1 MTTPLERSG
10 REREPEQKRWRLPV
24 LLHPDE
30 LEVRTWVQLV
40 RTMNRMER
48 RLDQALELH
57 GLSIAQFDILATL
70 GFEQGITQQ
79 ELAERLL
86 VTKGNVCGMIDRME
100 AAGRVE
106 RRPDPE
112 DRRVNRLFLTRR
124 GRTLLARAAPQQ
136 QALAKKI
143 LSALEPAELQT
154 LHDLLDRLDE
164 KVAD

>member
-1 MTTPLERSG
+1 MTTPPGRSG
-10 REREPEQKRWRLPV
+10 RERGPWRLPV
-24 LLHPDE
+24 LLHPEE

-40 RTMNRMER
+40 RTMTRMER
-48 RLDQALELH
+48 RLEQALEAH

-86 VTKGNVCGMIDRME
+86 VTKGNICGMIDRME
-100 AAGRVE
+100 AGGSVE

-124 GRTLLARAAPQQ
+124 GKSLLAQAAPRQ
-136 QALAKKI
+136 QALAKEI

-154 LHDLLDRLDE
+154 LYALLDRLDV
-164 KVAD
+164 KAAD